1 MRRQRAFTLLEL
13 LVALAIFA
21 VLALLAYG
29 GLNGLM
35 NTRAA
40 TEERAEELHRLQMT
54 YRILERDIEQW
65 VPRPIR
71 NEFGESEASLRAGE
85 RIDAA
90 FELTRGGWRN
100 PAEQLRSTQQRV
112 AYTVRDN
119 ALLRYQWPTL
129 DRAPDA
135 KPREQT
141 LLEEV
146 DEVRVRFLDQ
156 TGQWQERWPP
166 AGQTFVPGQPAAE
179 TLPRAVEVVLIT
191 ERWGELRWLFLLP
204 A

>member
-1 MRRQRAFTLLEL
+1 MRCQRAFTLLEL

-65 VPRPIR
+65 VPRPVR
-71 NEFGESEASLRAGE
+71 NEFGESEASLRAGQ

-100 PAEQLRSTQQRV
+100 PAEQPRSTQQRV

-141 LLEEV
+141 LLEDV
-146 DEVRVRFLDQ
+146 DEVRLRFLDQ
-156 TGQWQERWPP
+156 ADQWQERWPP
-166 AGQTFVPGQPAAE
+166 AGQTVAPGQPAAE
-179 TLPRAVEVVLIT
+179 ILPRAVEVVLIT